1 MPILYQNCNAKALGH
16 LISNMLMELIRLN
29 DRIPL
34 RDGRLTRFHSRAPP
48 GISVS
53 DYLQR
58 LIHHANLPPP
68 ILLSMVYY
76 IDRLCQ
82 LYPIFTINSL
92 TVHRFLI
99 TAATV
104 ASKGLSDAFWTNPTY
119 ALIGG
124 IPVSELATL
133 ELEFL
138 EKVQW
143 KIVPK
148 PEVLEDYYRSLVE
161 RTEGYELEG
170 REESEQDGSSR
181 STSLGGSDEGSGKGE
196 KVDGE
201 GERMAVEPT

>member
-1 MPILYQNCNAKALGH
+1 
-16 LISNMLMELIRLN
+16 
-29 DRIPL
+29 
-34 RDGRLTRFHSRAPP
+34 
-48 GISVS
+48 
-53 DYLQR
+53 
-58 LIHHANLPPP
+58 
-68 ILLSMVYY
+68 MVWY

-82 LYPIFTINSL
+82 LYPVFTINSL

-104 ASKGLSDAFWTNPTY
+104 AAKGLSDSFWTNPVY
-119 ALIGG
+119 AQIGG

-170 REESEQDGSSR
+170 QAEGSSR
-181 STSLGGSDEGSGKGE
+181 STSVGESDEGDG
-196 KVDGE
+196 DGE
-201 GERMAVEPT
+201 GDKEEDQDMVDEPS